1 MWSENVYKLVASTAR
16 HVRDSRRE
24 KEEEED
30 DLEMR

>member
-1 MWSENVYKLVASTAR
+1 MWSENVYKLVASTAH

-24 KEEEED
+24 EDEED